1 MTQCCVLVGFLLLLL
16 FVIGQNAG
24 VVVSV
29 QAWTGVFTSTLA
41 LVALWL

>member
-1 MTQCCVLVGFLLLLL
+1 MTQCCVLVGFLLLL

-24 VVVSV
+24 AVVSV
-29 QAWTGVFTSTLA
+29 KAWTGVFTSTLA

>member
-1 MTQCCVLVGFLLLLL
+1 MCVLVGFLLL

-24 VVVSV
+24 AVVSV